1 MEEVVPELDAT
12 NNESAILRE
21 ECMWYHLLSVST
33 FLDIA
38 VILSNKNFESPSL
51 PFFTI
56 QSLNSSNLEY
66 TGLPYGLSLPFRT
79 AMYNTGAS
87 TYQEIIHAGASIAMP
102 TGKRTIEPGIT
113 TPVKTIALGK
123 VIIPNS
129 PPVNIANVNAVI
141 QIPKVRRKT
150 PIKYI
155 NGDAKNTINGTDG

>member
-1 MEEVVPELDAT
+1 
-12 NNESAILRE
+12 
-21 ECMWYHLLSVST
+21 
-33 FLDIA
+33 
-38 VILSNKNFESPSL
+38 
-51 PFFTI
+51 
-56 QSLNSSNLEY
+56 
-66 TGLPYGLSLPFRT
+66 
-79 AMYNTGAS
+79 MYNTGAS

-141 QIPKVRRKT
+141 QIPKVKRKT